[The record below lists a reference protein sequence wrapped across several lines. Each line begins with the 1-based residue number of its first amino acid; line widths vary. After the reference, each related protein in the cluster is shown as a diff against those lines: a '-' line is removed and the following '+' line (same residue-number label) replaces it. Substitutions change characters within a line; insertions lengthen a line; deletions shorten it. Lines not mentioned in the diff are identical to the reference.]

1 MMHAFCRMTMTVCRG
16 VKQPDTAQIKAI
28 QSHGVGWRRVST
40 GES

>member
-1 MMHAFCRMTMTVCRG
+1 MKMTVC
-16 VKQPDTAQIKAI
+16 VASNNPTLPQIKAI